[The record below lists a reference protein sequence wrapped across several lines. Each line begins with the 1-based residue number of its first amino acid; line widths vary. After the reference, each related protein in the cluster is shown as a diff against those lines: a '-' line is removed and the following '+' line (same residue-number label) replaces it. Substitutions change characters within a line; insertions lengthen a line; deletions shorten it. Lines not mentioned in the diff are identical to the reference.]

1 MHNIC
6 KSALLSICEAHM
18 IQYNF
23 ILELIKCKIVFLVL
37 NLGIVGTFMILCLGP
52 LSRSAHICESRFLL
66 AQIPHF
72 HQKKNQ
78 YMSGLVQ
85 VPCLFKIDPTYGH
98 QKIYYIDCHWTSAT
112 NCFSGN
118 VLWRP
123 HNDSNAFVPVCSVQA
138 HLHAQSV
145 SLVPFQNGNVCSVL
159 EVVGET
165 TPNPSSL

>member
-72 HQKKNQ
+72 HQKKESIHVRASAGS
-78 YMSGLVQ
+78 MFVQ
-85 VPCLFKIDPTYGH
+85 DPTYGH
-98 QKIYYIDCHWTSAT
+98 
-112 NCFSGN
+112 
-118 VLWRP
+118 
-123 HNDSNAFVPVCSVQA
+123 
-138 HLHAQSV
+138 
-145 SLVPFQNGNVCSVL
+145 
-159 EVVGET
+159 
-165 TPNPSSL
+165 

>member
-85 VPCLFKIDPTYGH
+85 VPCLFKI
-98 QKIYYIDCHWTSAT
+98 QRMAIRRYIILIVIGLLLLTVFLATSCGDLIMTAMLL
-112 NCFSGN
+112 FLSALYKHIFMLK
-118 VLWRP
+118 VFL
-123 HNDSNAFVPVCSVQA
+123 
-138 HLHAQSV
+138 
-145 SLVPFQNGNVCSVL
+145 
-159 EVVGET
+159 
-165 TPNPSSL
+165 